1 MHVVLASR
9 IMPRT
14 TIDIDASVFRK
25 LKTRQARDG
34 KPLGQL
40 VSELLAVALAEPEP
54 ATPPEF
60 AWTVHHMGGA
70 LIDLE
75 DKEAVRR
82 ALDGD
87 L

>member
-25 LKTRQARDG
+25 LKSRQARDG

-40 VSELLAVALAEPEP
+40 VSELLAVALDENSVAP
-54 ATPPEF
+54 TPDF
-60 AWTVHHMGGA
+60 VWTSHNMGA
-70 LIDLE
+70 LVDLE

-82 ALDGD
+82 ALEGD
-87 L
+87 Q